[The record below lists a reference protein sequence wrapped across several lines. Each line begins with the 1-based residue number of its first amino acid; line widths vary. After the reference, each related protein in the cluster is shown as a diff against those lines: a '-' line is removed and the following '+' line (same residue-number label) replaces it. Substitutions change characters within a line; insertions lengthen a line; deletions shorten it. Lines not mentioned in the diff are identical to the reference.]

1 MRKVLIGAV
10 LTAGVLGSMPAKGGL
25 FSSCDEGPS
34 EPRPEWVRKLDYS
47 LAGYHVGVGSAERDG
62 KSKDEQSRASED
74 SAKAH
79 LVEQIEVTI
88 KAETEQST
96 RVSKNSVQYD
106 AMSKVNVTAEEVL
119 RDLKVKGRWLDKNTC
134 TQYTLMAI
142 SKESV
147 AQARREKNMK
157 NRLAKFKVQL
167 AEGTDR
173 DKNRDI
179 KVRRKYLEDAQ
190 ALLADTDFSL
200 LPEEL
205 GKEVYLKR
213 MNDALDLLN
222 NEAAQVKGRMAL
234 FAITQ
239 GDSLHPEIIGKMLDR
254 LRLGD
259 STVDRLMADCNNVED
274 CISRA
279 KERGF
284 TMLSMLQASSQVGTS
299 PMGALKGTLT
309 VSRTVY
315 DIESRKVMKGPDT
328 ASAQIIGWS
337 NDELDWNAAAE
348 KAMQGLK

>member
-1 MRKVLIGAV
+1 MRKVLICAV
-10 LTAGVLGSMPAKGGL
+10 LAAGVLGSMPAKGGL
-25 FSSCDEGPS
+25 FSSCDNGPS
-34 EPRPEWVRKLDYS
+34 EPRPDWVRKLDYS

-62 KSKDEQSRASED
+62 KNKDEQSRASED

-96 RVSKNSVQYD
+96 RVSKNGVQND

-119 RDLKVKGRWLDKNTC
+119 RDLKVKGRWLDKDSC
-134 TQYTLMAI
+134 TQYTLVAI

-147 AQARREKNMK
+147 AQARREKTMK
-157 NRLAKFKVQL
+157 NRLAKFKAQL

-173 DKNRDI
+173 EKNRDI
-179 KVRRKYLEDAQ
+179 KVRRNYLEDAQ

-205 GKEVYLKR
+205 GKEFYTKR
-213 MNDALDLLN
+213 MDDALELLR
-222 NEAAQVKGRMAL
+222 NEAAQVKGRTAL
-234 FAITQ
+234 FAINQ
-239 GDSLHPEIIGKMLDR
+239 GGGLHTDVIGKMLDQ
-254 LRLGD
+254 LKLGD
-259 STVDRLMADCNNVED
+259 QTADRLMGDCNSVED

-284 TMLSMLQASSQVGTS
+284 TMLAMLQASSQVGTS

-315 DIESRKVMKGPDT
+315 DIESHKVLKGPET
-328 ASAQIIGWS
+328 VSAQVIGWS